1 MLCWQKLRNIGKVL
15 ERRIEEKE
23 KRDNSGDTANK
34 QEILKKV
41 NPGAARLLT
50 REYTTVC
57 IVNSSEHLCCV
68 YYNNVFIVGLGP
80 LGATGYDYDS
90 MAQK

>member
-1 MLCWQKLRNIGKVL
+1 MRNIRQIL

-23 KRDNSGDTANK
+23 ERDNSWDTANRH
-34 QEILKKV
+34 KKLEKI
-41 NPGAARLLT
+41 NPVAEKFLP
-50 REYTTVC
+50 RESTTVC
-57 IVNSSEHLCCV
+57 FVNSSEHLCCV